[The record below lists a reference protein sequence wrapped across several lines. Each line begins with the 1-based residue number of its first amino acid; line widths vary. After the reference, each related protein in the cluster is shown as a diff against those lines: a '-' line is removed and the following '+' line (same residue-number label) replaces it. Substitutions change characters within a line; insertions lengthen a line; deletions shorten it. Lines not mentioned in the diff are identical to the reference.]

1 MIRASFVAACLV
13 VAGLGLSPSASAA
26 GPPYKNC
33 AAAHADGAS
42 NMTPDH
48 PGYRSGLDRDGD
60 GIACER

>member
-1 MIRASFVAACLV
+1 MIRASFVTACLV
-13 VAGLGLSPSASAA
+13 VAGLGLSPSAAAA
-26 GPPYKNC
+26 GPPYANC
-33 AAAHADGAS
+33 KEAHTDGAS